1 MNRFFAKD
9 LPESPVFVM
18 GHPMTFDFL
27 ETSDPTLIAEL
38 ENCIRRS
45 VGGVSEIS
53 AETYA
58 EEIKKKERERL
69 SGNNS
74 KPQFRRTELSFIGSP
89 GAAAHGSSFTR
100 RQQPEVNH
108 APSVNGQPMPD
119 PIEVPAASSFTLPPT
134 AKMKDLKASKAKE
147 AAK

>member
-1 MNRFFAKD
+1 MSNRYYSKE
-9 LPESPVFVM
+9 LPDAPVYVA
-18 GHPMTFDFL
+18 GNPLTFDFL
-27 ETSDPTLIAEL
+27 ETGNPVLIAEL
-38 ENCIRRS
+38 DNCVRRG

-53 AETYA
+53 SETYA

-74 KPQFRRTELSFIGSP
+74 KPQYKRTELSFIGSP

-100 RQQPEVNH
+100 RQQPEANH

-119 PIEVPAASSFTLPPT
+119 PIEVPGAASFTLPPT
-134 AKMKDLKASKAKE
+134 AKMKDLKASKK
-147 AAK
+147 